1 MNNLMV
7 LDFDTS
13 MKTASALFESKYF
26 SDVKSAQ
33 QALVKIF
40 AGQELGLGP
49 FASMTGIH
57 IINGKP
63 TLSAN
68 LIATLVKNDP
78 RYDYQVTK
86 ATDEVCTLEWY
97 EDKLHSGFSSFTI
110 KEAQSAQLTG
120 KSVWKQYPSD
130 MLFARA
136 VTRGARRFAPGIF
149 GGAPVYTP
157 EELGIDTDQD
167 GNVID
172 GELIQPEPSKMPA
185 ERGKPEKALGGMP
198 WPVQPKNNQS
208 PPPEPEPYTHDDSNI
223 DRPRPDNP
231 IHIPAEVDTN
241 DLLIGKV
248 EQPPAPPRPEPNV
261 GSTIGPLHG
270 RALLEAK
277 QSKIADARAA
287 LEESVKNGVTTL
299 GEVGKCATMTGL
311 YTSWIHFKNTL
322 TPNDETGNEGYSFPD
337 NFKTTQAQKIT
348 KDGALVVF
356 DWAVARKVGG

>member
-1 MNNLMV
+1 MNNSLAVQDFEVMQQISNV
-7 LDFDTS
+7 LF
-13 MKTASALFESKYF
+13 KCGYF
-26 SDVKSAQ
+26 SDVKSEAQ
-33 QALVKIF
+33 AMVKVM
-40 AGQELGLGP
+40 AGAELGIKP
-49 FASMTGIH
+49 FASMTGIY
-57 IINGKP
+57 IVNGKP

-261 GSTIGPLHG
+261 GSTTG
-270 RALLEAK
+270 
-277 QSKIADARAA
+277 QDNKIADARAA